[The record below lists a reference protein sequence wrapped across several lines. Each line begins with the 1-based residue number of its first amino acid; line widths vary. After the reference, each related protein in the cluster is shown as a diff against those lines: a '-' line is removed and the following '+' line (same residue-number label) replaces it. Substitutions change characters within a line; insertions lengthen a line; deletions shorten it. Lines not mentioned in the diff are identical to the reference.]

1 MLGDSQVLEFKAA
14 LRGQLI
20 SPADTEYDSA
30 RKVFN
35 AMIDRRPALIAR
47 CAGAA
52 DVIACVRFAREHEL
66 PVSIRGGG
74 HSVAGTAVCDA
85 GLVIDLSRTKTVR
98 VDPVHRTAR
107 ADPGLLLGEFDRET
121 EAFGLA
127 TTPGTFS
134 ITGIAGLTLGG
145 GLGWLMGKHGLAC
158 DNRLSVDVVT
168 ADARLLTASA
178 QENADLFWGVRGGA
192 GNFGVVTSFEYQLYP
207 LGPVLAGLVGYP
219 ITQAPQV
226 LRFFRE
232 YAETCPDELGLMA
245 AMLTLPDGNTIVGVA
260 GCYSGDDLD
269 AGEKVLKPL
278 RSFGSPVA
286 DQFQR
291 MPYTAFQKAL
301 DWWAVPEQQHY
312 WKSSFMRALPD
323 SPMGV
328 MVDFATR
335 KPSSGSGVAVEFMH
349 GAMQRVP
356 ADATAFA
363 HRDARYNFLMLGRWD
378 SPPHNETCLR
388 WVNEFWDAMRPSLD
402 AGVYVNYMSEGE
414 GEERV
419 RGAYGANYGR
429 LVKLKNKYDPT
440 NFFRINQ
447 NIRGSKV
454 AA

>member
-1 MLGDSQVLEFKAA
+1 
-14 LRGQLI
+14 LR
-20 SPADTEYDSA
+20 
-30 RKVFN
+30 
-35 AMIDRRPALIAR
+35 R

-52 DVIACVRFAREHEL
+52 DVISCICFAKEHGL

-85 GLVIDLSRTKTVR
+85 GLVIDFSRMKTIR
-98 VDPVHRTAR
+98 VDPVHSTAR
-107 ADPGLLLGEFDRET
+107 ADPGLLLADFDRET

-127 TTPGTFS
+127 TTLGTFS

-158 DNRLSVDVVT
+158 DNLLSVDLVT
-168 ADARLLTASA
+168 ADACLLTASA
-178 QENADLFWGVRGGA
+178 QQNADLFWGVRGGS
-192 GNFGVVTSFEYQLYP
+192 GNFGVVTSLEYQLHP
-207 LGPVLAGLVGYP
+207 LGPVLAGLVAYP
-219 ITQAPQV
+219 IAQAREV

-232 YAETCPDELGLMA
+232 YSATCPDELGLMA

-260 GCYSGDDLD
+260 GCYSGDVD
-269 AGEKVLKPL
+269 AGEKILKPL

-286 DQFQR
+286 DHFQR

-301 DWWAVPEQQHY
+301 DWWAVPEQHY
-312 WKSSFMRALPD
+312 WKSSFMRVLPD
-323 SPMGV
+323 AALDL

-349 GAMQRVP
+349 GAVQRIP
-356 ADATAFA
+356 SDATAFV
-363 HRDARYNFLMLGRWD
+363 HRDARYNFLMLGRWE
-378 SPPHNETCLR
+378 SPASNETCLR
-388 WVNEFWDAMRPSLD
+388 WIREFWDAMQPSLD
-402 AGVYVNYMSEGE
+402 AGVYVNYLSEGE

-419 RGAYGANYGR
+419 RGAYGANYDR

-447 NIRGSKV
+447 NIRASKV

>member
-1 MLGDSQVLEFKAA
+1 MLGDSQVQELKTA

-20 SPADTEYDSA
+20 SPGDAEYDTA

-35 AMIDRRPALIAR
+35 AMIDRRPRLIAR

-52 DVIACVRFAREHEL
+52 DVIACVRFAREHDL

-85 GLVIDLSRTKTVR
+85 GLVIDLSRMKTVR
-98 VDPVHRTAR
+98 VDPANRTAR
-107 ADPGLLLGEFDRET
+107 ADPGLLLAEFDRET

-127 TTPGTFS
+127 TTLGTFS

-158 DNRLSVDVVT
+158 DNLLSVDLVT
-168 ADARLLTASA
+168 ADGRLLIASA
-178 QENADLFWGVRGGA
+178 QENADLFWGVRGGS
-192 GNFGVVTSFEYQLYP
+192 GNFGVVTSFEYQLHP
-207 LGPVLAGLVGYP
+207 LGPVLAGLVAYP
-219 ITQAPQV
+219 IAQAPQV

-232 YAETCPDELGLMA
+232 YAATCPDELGLMA

-260 GCYSGDDLD
+260 GCYSGDLD
-269 AGEKVLKPL
+269 AGERVLKPL

-301 DWWAVPEQQHY
+301 DWWGVPEQHY

-323 SPMGV
+323 SALDV

-349 GAMQRVP
+349 GVVQRVP
-356 ADATAFA
+356 LDATAFA
-363 HRDARYNFLMLGRWD
+363 HRDASNNFLMLGRWA
-378 SPPHNETCLR
+378 SPAENETCLR
-388 WVNEFWDAMRPSLD
+388 WVREFWEAMRPFLD

-414 GEERV
+414 GDERV
-419 RGAYGANYGR
+419 RSAYGANYDR

-447 NIRGSKV
+447 NIRRSKV